1 MGRVGRGSIR
11 AGVFAL
17 GCRGAPDEPALM
29 DITDEPALMDI
40 TDEPA
45 LMDITD
51 EPVLMDLPDER
62 LESPDGRRPLPAV
75 PTDGRGHPTTSIST

>member
-40 TDEPA
+40 TDEP
-45 LMDITD
+45 
-51 EPVLMDLPDER
+51 VLMDLPDER
-62 LESPDGRRPLPAV
+62 LEGADGRRALPAV
-75 PTDGRGHPTTSIST
+75 PTDGRDHPTTSIST

>member
-1 MGRVGRGSIR
+1 
-11 AGVFAL
+11 VFAL
-17 GCRGAPDEPALM
+17 GCRGAPDEPALMDITDEPALM